1 MKNFIKGFFNP
12 STLFVFVIMA
22 FISLII
28 TNGSLFESGIIT
40 AMAMTVLEIKDAKAL
55 IIEKNDEIFSLVET
69 ESRAMTDEETADIE
83 ANLKKIKDLD
93 LRMESENRKQT
104 GSAIQGFN
112 IIKPKEPFSLIQAIR
127 SKVEMREMPRSARE
141 LFSVGKESFLK
152 AGLSTYGDLFIPATE
167 KNEKRADI
175 LAGTATAG
183 QEIVQE
189 DKKAIMPPLTDNM
202 VLFAAGATYMPN
214 LVGNV
219 SIPGYAGTTVAWK
232 TEVEAAADGGGAFT
246 EVELSPN
253 RLTAYVNV
261 SKTFLAQ
268 DGVGAERLLLDNI
281 ALATAL
287 KLQSTILGVAIGS
300 SSVPSGMGYKITTG
314 AQEAGF
320 VPTWALLN
328 AVIAG
333 IDLANALQGKIGW
346 ITNATGRGVLRG
358 IAQNGA
364 GSDFLYDK
372 DGKVLGYPCFITNS
386 ASAAAGT
393 AGTDD
398 LLVFGNWAD
407 LVIGQWGGYDITVDP
422 YTMAKTNQ
430 VQIVINAYF
439 DAKGLRGVTGAGATL
454 DEYAYSF
461 KSSAIKAS

>member
-1 MKNFIKGFFNP
+1 MKKYFKGLFTPAN
-12 STLFVFVIMA
+12 LFVFVIIVFVA
-22 FISLII
+22 LIVDASVASAGI
-28 TNGSLFESGIIT
+28 GS
-40 AMAMTVLEIKDAKAL
+40 AMAMTLLELKDAKAL
-55 IIEKNDEIFSLVET
+55 LIEKNDTIFSLVET
-69 ESRAMTDEETADIE
+69 ENRSMTEEETTDVE
-83 ANLKKIKDLD
+83 GNLKKIKDLE
-93 LRMESENRKQT
+93 LRMESESRKT
-104 GSAIQGFN
+104 AGSAIHGFN
-112 IIKPKEPFSLIQAIR
+112 IIKPKEAFSLIKTIR
-127 SKVEMREMPRSARE
+127 SQVERREMPREARD
-141 LFSVGKESFLK
+141 LFQIGKQDFLK
-152 AGLSTYGDLFIPATE
+152 AGLSTYGDLFLPAGMP
-167 KNEKRADI
+167 EKRADI

-183 QEIVQE
+183 QEIVAE
-189 DKKAIMPPLTDNM
+189 DKKSIMPPLTDNM
-202 VLFAAGATYMPN
+202 VLFEAGATYMPN

-219 SIPGYAGTTVAWK
+219 SLPGYAGTTVAWK

-246 EVELSPN
+246 EVELTPN

-268 DGVGAERLLLDNI
+268 DGVGAERMLLDNI

-287 KLQSTILGVAIGS
+287 KLQSTILGVAVGS
-300 SSVPSGMGYKITTG
+300 ASIPSGMGYKITTG
-314 AQEAGF
+314 VQEAGF

-328 AVIAG
+328 AVVG
-333 IDLANALQGKIGW
+333 GVDLANALQGKIGW
-346 ITNATGRGVLRG
+346 ITNATGRSVLRG

-364 GSDFLYDK
+364 GSDFLYDAA
-372 DGKVLGYPCFITNS
+372 GKVLGYPCFVTNS

-454 DEYAYSF
+454 DEYAYAF